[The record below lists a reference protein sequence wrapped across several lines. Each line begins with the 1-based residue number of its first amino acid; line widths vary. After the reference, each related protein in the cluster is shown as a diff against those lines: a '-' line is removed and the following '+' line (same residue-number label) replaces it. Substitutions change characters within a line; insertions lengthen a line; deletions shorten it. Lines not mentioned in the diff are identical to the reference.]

1 LELGRVHDPRVP
13 KQYRARYHDYQN
25 GGYEQIGEAR
35 TARKQRLEHRRHAKR
50 LADDEARQS
59 EQRQGRR
66 DYPDS
71 RIIAMPPG
79 NEFMHRDG
87 AVVT

>member
-1 LELGRVHDPRVP
+1 M
-13 KQYRARYHDYQN
+13 
-25 GGYEQIGEAR
+25 GEALA
-35 TARKQRLEHRRHAKR
+35 ARKQRLEHRRQANR

-59 EQRQGRR
+59 EHGQGRR
-66 DYPDS
+66 NAADP

-79 NEFMHRDG
+79 NKFMHGDG